1 MKNSNF
7 KFKSPMGV
15 KVDNMESRIETL
27 EHVIAKKVKAI
38 NGLITR
44 NSGRGLINI
53 LLEYIRGI
61 RPRASK
67 SVVKQVVCFVYFIAK
82 MYRHSKLKGVVI
94 YLKACQVLLQQ
105 SVGKFRVSDL
115 SELKVRPKRTRSGLP
130 LVIPAGARR
139 MISRDCDIPTIKL

>member
-1 MKNSNF
+1 MKDF

-15 KVDNMESRIETL
+15 KVDNMDSRIETL
-27 EHVIAKKVKAI
+27 EHVIAKKIKAI

-53 LLEYIRGI
+53 LLEYIRGV

-67 SVVKQVVCFVYFIAK
+67 SVVKQVVCFVFSIYKIYK
-82 MYRHSKLKGVVI
+82 HSKLKGVVI

-105 SVGKFRVSDL
+105 AVGKYRVSDL
-115 SELKVRPKRTRSGLP
+115 TELKVRPKRNKSGLP
-130 LVIPAGARR
+130 LIIPAGARR
-139 MISRDCDIPTIKL
+139 LISRDCHIPTIRL